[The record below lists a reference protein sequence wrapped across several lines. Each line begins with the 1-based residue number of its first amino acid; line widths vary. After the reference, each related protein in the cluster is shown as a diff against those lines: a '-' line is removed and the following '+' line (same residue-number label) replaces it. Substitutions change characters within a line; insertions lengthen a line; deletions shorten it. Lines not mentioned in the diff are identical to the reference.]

1 MAELTAPPADAI
13 DVNEASVLLG
23 IHADGVRKIRDR
35 GDLPSFFRDDSV
47 YPAKYWYSRAEV
59 EALASA
65 RKTDGLQ
72 KEDQFTPMEITF
84 MSALRSLGGVVESPK
99 TGRASGIITQRTPYR
114 SLNNASRMLQR
125 RGLIETDVQGKR
137 TYRIALTPKGEAWC
151 NEHLAEVQQAE
162 VQQEAPKP
170 PKKKSAARKATAKAR
185 AATTVT
191 ATVADRPVATNNH
204 TVTVLPEL
212 LQSVEVYAL
221 AANDDGSFTMGLRD
235 GDRRWIT
242 TITGAME

>member
-99 TGRASGIITQRTPYR
+99 AGRASGIITQRTTYR

-125 RGLIETDVQGKR
+125 RGLIETDVKGKR
-137 TYRIALTPKGEAWC
+137 TYRIALTSKGEAWC
-151 NEHLAEVQQAE
+151 NEHLAEIEEA
-162 VQQEAPKP
+162 APKPPPP
-170 PKKKSAARKATAKAR
+170 PKKKSVARKATAKAR